1 MSSIKIPD
9 YRLYLVT
16 DRDLV
21 GGKDFLDSI
30 EQAILGGVTFLQ
42 LREKSLSSREFYLV
56 AAKVKE
62 IATRYRIPFVIN
74 DRLDIAIAV
83 DADGLHVGQS
93 DLPVAV
99 ARKILGPKKIIGVS
113 AATISEAIEA
123 EKGGADYLGV
133 GAIYPTGTKTDA
145 RSVGLTQL
153 REIRQSVSIPVV
165 AIGGIKEENTANV
178 MKTGIEGVS
187 IVSAILAQDDP
198 KQAAENLLRIVN
210 KNIKK

>member
-1 MSSIKIPD
+1 MSSVKAPD

-21 GGKDFLDSI
+21 GGKDFLESI

-42 LREKSLSSREFYLV
+42 LREKTLSSRQFYLV
-56 AAKVKE
+56 ARKVKE
-62 IATRYRIPFVIN
+62 IAMRYRIPFVIN

-93 DLPVAV
+93 DLPVEV
-99 ARKILGPKKIIGVS
+99 ARKILGPQKIIGVS
-113 AATISEAIEA
+113 AATVNEAIEA

-133 GAIYPTGTKTDA
+133 GAIFPTGTKSDA

-153 REIRQSVSIPVV
+153 REIRQSVNIPVV
-165 AIGGIKEENTANV
+165 AIGGINEENTACV
-178 MKTGIEGVS
+178 MNTGIEGISV
-187 IVSAILAQDDP
+187 VSAILAKDDP
-198 KQAAENLLRIVN
+198 RLAAQHLLRIIN
-210 KNIKK
+210 KK